1 MLRLKKDD
9 KYIFGTG
16 SKHSVICNFRRQR
29 KNATVA
35 LANPH
40 FGQIHFHTLRHWKA
54 TTEYHKTKDIL
65 HVMRLL
71 GHKSIN
77 NTLIY
82 THMMDFEQ
90 SDAFH
95 SATATTI
102 QEAQKLIES
111 GFEYVTEIGEVKL
124 FRKRK

>member
-1 MLRLKKDD
+1 MLLRLKKDE
-9 KYIFGTG
+9 KLIFGTG
-16 SKHSVICNFRRQR
+16 SNHSVICNFRRQR
-29 KNATVA
+29 KKAVVA

-71 GHKSIN
+71 GNKSIN

-82 THMMDFEQ
+82 THLVDLAKRRVPF
-90 SDAFH
+90 SNSNYH
-95 SATATTI
+95 RTGS
-102 QEAQKLIES
+102 
-111 GFEYVTEIGEVKL
+111 EVD
-124 FRKRK
+124 